1 MKLSTAIIA
10 GVALAGAALSVSGA
24 NAAVLLGQYD
34 SAYPSFHDVG
44 TVAVQNDGAIEYS
57 DVVINGTDFG
67 ALAAGATTGYINV
80 GDNESGSNPVTFTVV
95 NGATYTF
102 STTDALNDCENA
114 CTSSQ
119 TFLTSQAV
127 PEPASWALM
136 LVGVGA
142 LGLTMRS
149 KRQTAVTA

>member
-24 NAAVLLGQYD
+24 NAAVLLGQYN
-34 SAYPSFHDVG
+34 SYGDVG
-44 TVAVQNDGAIEYS
+44 TVAVQNDGATAYS
-57 DVVINGTDFG
+57 DVVINNTDFG
-67 ALAAGATTGYINV
+67 ALAAGATTGYKNV
-80 GDNESGSNPVTFTVV
+80 GDKEGASNPVTFTVV

-102 STTDALNDCENA
+102 STTDALNDCEGS

-136 LVGVGA
+136 LVDVGA

>member
-24 NAAVLLGQYD
+24 NAAVLLGQYN
-34 SAYPSFHDVG
+34 SYGDVG
-44 TVAVQNDGAIEYS
+44 TVAVQNDGATAYS

>member
-10 GVALAGAALSVSGA
+10 GVALAGAALSVSSA
-24 NAAVLLGQYD
+24 NAAVLLGQYNSSGD
-34 SAYPSFHDVG
+34 FG
-44 TVAVQNDGAIEYS
+44 TVAVQNDGVTAYS
-57 DVVINGTDFG
+57 DVVINNTDFG
-67 ALAAGATTGYINV
+67 ALAAGATTGYTNV
-80 GDNESGSNPVTFTVV
+80 GDAEGGSNPVTFTVV

-102 STTDALNDCENA
+102 STTDALNDCEGF
-114 CTSSQ
+114 CISSQ

-142 LGLTMRS
+142 LGLTMRL

>member
-10 GVALAGAALSVSGA
+10 GVALAGAALSVSSA
-24 NAAVLLGQYD
+24 NAAVLLGQYNSSGD
-34 SAYPSFHDVG
+34 FG
-44 TVAVQNDGAIEYS
+44 TVAVQNDGATAYS
-57 DVVINGTDFG
+57 DVVINSINGNTDFG
-67 ALAAGATTGYINV
+67 ALAAGATTGYTNV
-80 GDNESGSNPVTFTVV
+80 GDAEFVSNPVTFTVV

-102 STTDALNDCENA
+102 STTDALNDCEGS

-119 TFLTSQAV
+119 TFLTPQGV